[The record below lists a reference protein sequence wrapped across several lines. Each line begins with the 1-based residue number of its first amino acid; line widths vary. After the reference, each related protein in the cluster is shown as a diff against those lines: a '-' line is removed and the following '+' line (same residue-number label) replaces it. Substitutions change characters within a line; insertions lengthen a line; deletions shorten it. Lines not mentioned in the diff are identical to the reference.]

1 MSFVPTFSP
10 MPSELKTARLR
21 LRTWK
26 ASDAVAHRSLW
37 LDRDPRSLR
46 VIDADGRPTVEDLE
60 RWALAEAERN
70 AALGVGLLVIELLE
84 GGDFIGY
91 CGLIEGPTDDEPE
104 IAYELARPA
113 HGYGYAT
120 EAARAVIEAAAGTG
134 RSRIWATVREWNA
147 ASFRVLAKLD
157 FYDSG
162 RRTVDAERGD
172 SVWMT
177 RRL

>member
-1 MSFVPTFSP
+1 
-10 MPSELKTARLR
+10 MPSELKTARLT
-21 LRTWK
+21 LRTWQ
-26 ASDAVAHRSLW
+26 ASDAAAHRSLW
-37 LDRDPRSLR
+37 LQRDPRSLR

-60 RWALAEAERN
+60 RWGLAEAERTTE
-70 AALGVGLLVIELLE
+70 LGLGLLVIERLE
-84 GGDFIGY
+84 GGEFLGY
-91 CGLIEGPTDDEPE
+91 CGLIEGQATVDEPE
-104 IAYELARPA
+104 IAYELARHA

-120 EAARAVIEAAAGTG
+120 EAARAVVEAAAGTG
-134 RSRIWATVREWNA
+134 RTRLWATVREWNA
-147 ASFRVLAKLD
+147 ASLRVLVKLD

>member
-1 MSFVPTFSP
+1 MFSP
-10 MPSELKTARLR
+10 MPVELKTDRLR
-21 LRTWK
+21 LRTWQ

-46 VIDADGRPTVEDLE
+46 LIDADGRPTVEDLE
-60 RWALAEAERN
+60 RWALAEAERT
-70 AALGVGLLVIELLE
+70 AELGLGLLVIELLE
-84 GGDFIGY
+84 DGDVIGY
-91 CGLIEGPTDDEPE
+91 CGLIEGQANVDEPE
-104 IAYELARPA
+104 IAYELARHA
-113 HGYGYAT
+113 HGHGYAT
-120 EAARAVIEAAAGTG
+120 EAARAVVEAAAGTG